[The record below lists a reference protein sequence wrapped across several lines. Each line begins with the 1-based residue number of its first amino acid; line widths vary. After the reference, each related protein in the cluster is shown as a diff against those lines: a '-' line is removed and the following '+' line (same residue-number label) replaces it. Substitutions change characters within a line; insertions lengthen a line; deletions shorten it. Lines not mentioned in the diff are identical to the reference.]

1 MRLSAAAGRLIEL
14 PCLLLLCTFS
24 GCAGTAVP
32 PIPPVPGGTTPGATV
47 YDESTATCSVSY
59 EGVIWYRIPAGQFS
73 PIDVRHARCPNGLS
87 TIGAPP
93 RPSWAIPRGRTQT
106 RFVATSLQQAHFVSG
121 GMQSIEADAR
131 QNQLSVSWMAA
142 AIDYVA
148 GAGDLYDL
156 YHEKNGDDIE
166 GASYPLLIHYLKR
179 KFSWYVPTVSVEGA
193 GHERNIA
200 GLLALHEHA
209 FWGITWNS
217 HGVDGTYDYGAPWGS
232 YCADPAS
239 YKRPQPDGGCSLL
252 ALEWTARD
260 LTRAYLSGDE
270 DYFSTDPDDLQQ
282 RAGFSTE
289 GAERYIRELA
299 DAYAAAGETQP
310 IVMMSQQESNFN
322 NVIPGDSEIL
332 AALYNQAKHDGMK
345 TETLREVAGD
355 AKTFSAAPR
364 AAAFPFLPGGD
375 AIPSSIVNGQTVYPA
390 TIDYHDAK
398 VGMSF
403 LAGHTKPTRAF
414 PYADDPTSRYDVPL
428 VSLPHAD
435 FPTLEKAVVRKKL
448 LALEITSPIR
458 LHFGIALWASPE
470 LLGIDQPNAIPAGRA
485 GEVVTFDLQPGEN
498 QVIIQCPGCTTT
510 TLPYST

>member
-1 MRLSAAAGRLIEL
+1 LKYA
-14 PCLLLLCTFS
+14 LLLKAADLLGFALLCS
-24 GCAGTAVP
+24 LWGCAGVTLP
-32 PIPPVPGGTTPGATV
+32 PIPEVPGGTTPGATV
-47 YDESTATCSVSY
+47 FDQSSSPCSVSY
-59 EGVIWYRIPAGQFS
+59 DGVIWYQLPAGQFS
-73 PIDVRHARCPNGLS
+73 PIDVKRTRCPNGLS
-87 TIGAPP
+87 TIAAPP
-93 RPSWAIPRGRTQT
+93 RPAWAIPEGPTQT

-121 GMQSIEADAR
+121 GMQSIESAAR
-131 QNQLSVSWMAA
+131 QNHLPESWMAG
-142 AIDYVA
+142 AIDFVSEA
-148 GAGDLYDL
+148 GNLYDI
-156 YHEKNGDDIE
+156 YHRENGDDVE
-166 GASYPLLIHYLKR
+166 SASYPLLVRYIKS
-179 KFSWYVPTVSVEGA
+179 KFPWYVPTVSVEGA

-239 YKRPQPDGGCSLL
+239 YKRPQPNGQCSLL

-282 RAGFSTE
+282 RAGFTTA
-289 GAERYIRELA
+289 GAERYVRELA

-322 NVIPGDSEIL
+322 NVVPGDTEIL
-332 AALYNQAKHDGMK
+332 SALYDQAKSDGMT
-345 TETLREVAGD
+345 TETLAGIAAD

-364 AAAFPFLPGGD
+364 AVAFPFIPGGL

-390 TIDYHDAK
+390 TIDYHDTQ

-403 LAGHTKPTRAF
+403 LAGHSLPTRAF
-414 PYADDPTSRYDVPL
+414 RYADDPVSKYDVPL
-428 VSLPHAD
+428 VSLPAAD
-435 FPTLEKAVVRKKL
+435 FPKLEKAVVAGKRL
-448 LALEITSPIR
+448 TLELQSPIR
-458 LHFGIALWASPE
+458 LHFGIALWASPRV
-470 LLGIDQPNAIPAGRA
+470 LRIQQSNAIPAGRA
-485 GEVVTFDLQPGEN
+485 GEVVVFDLQAGEN
-498 QVIIQCPGCTTT
+498 QVVIRCPGCTGT

>member
-1 MRLSAAAGRLIEL
+1 MRNALVLKAADFLGFALLVCLWGCSGAGV
-14 PCLLLLCTFS
+14 
-24 GCAGTAVP
+24 A
-32 PIPPVPGGTTPGATV
+32 PIPQVPGGSTPGATV
-47 YDESTATCSVSY
+47 FDQSSSPCDVSY
-59 EGVIWYRIPAGQFS
+59 EGVIWYRLPAGQFS
-73 PIDVRHARCPNGLS
+73 PIDVRRTRCSNGLS
-87 TIGAPP
+87 TIDAPP
-93 RPSWAIPRGRTQT
+93 RPVWAIPQGRTQT

-121 GMQSIEADAR
+121 GMQSIESDAR
-131 QNQLSVSWMAA
+131 QSGLSVSWMAA
-142 AIDYVA
+142 AIDYVS
-148 GAGDLYDL
+148 GAGDLYAL
-156 YHEKNGDDIE
+156 YHEKNADDIE
-166 GASYPLLIHYLKR
+166 GASYPLLIRYLKS

-232 YCADPAS
+232 YCADPSS
-239 YKRPQPDGGCSLL
+239 YKRPQPNGQCDLL

-282 RAGFSTE
+282 RAGFTTA

-310 IVMMSQQESNFN
+310 IVMMSQQESNYN
-322 NVIPGDSEIL
+322 NVVPGDPEVLS
-332 AALYNQAKHDGMK
+332 ALYDQAKTDGMT
-345 TETLREVAGD
+345 TETLAQVAAD

-364 AAAFPFLPGGD
+364 AVAFPFIPGGL

-390 TIDYHDAK
+390 TIDYHDAH

-403 LAGHTKPTRAF
+403 LAGHTLPTRAF
-414 PYADDPTSRYDVPL
+414 RYADDPVSAYNVPL
-428 VSLPHAD
+428 VSLPASD
-435 FPTLEKAVVRKKL
+435 FPKLEKAVVARKSL
-448 LALEITSPIR
+448 ILELQSPIR
-458 LHFGIALWASPE
+458 LHFGIALWASPQV
-470 LLGIDQPNAIPAGRA
+470 LKIRQANAIPAGRA
-485 GEVVTFDLQPGEN
+485 GEVVVFDLQPGEN
-498 QVIIQCPGCTTT
+498 HVVIRCPGCSGT